1 MTATLPARWYTDA
14 AVLEAEHEA
23 IFRGAW
29 QYAGRAEVVAAAGSY
44 LTADLGRVP
53 VVIVRDAGGV
63 LRGFVNVCRHR
74 AHQVMSGAGTCTTMQ
89 CPYHAW
95 TYGLDGSLR
104 KAPRGDDEP
113 GFTTDGIGLVPIA
126 VDVWGPFL
134 FARPEAEGPS
144 LADSLGE
151 LPAVVAASGVRL
163 EALQWVRRVPWSLDA
178 NWKVAIE
185 NYLECYHC
193 PTAHPGLAKLIDV
206 RADAYELHEHERFSF
221 QVGPSREG
229 RPAGSFVDGGEI
241 ARAQWHWAWP
251 NLTVN
256 VEPGA
261 QNLSIDA
268 WFPDGPSRTVGVT
281 DYFFGPG
288 VDEALVEEVMAFS
301 RQVGDEDALLVAS
314 VQRGLASAM
323 VPEGRLMPRS
333 ERLIAHFQR
342 LVREA
347 LDGKVV

>member
-1 MTATLPARWYTDA
+1 
-14 AVLEAEHEA
+14 
-23 IFRGAW
+23 
-29 QYAGRAEVVAAAGSY
+29 
-44 LTADLGRVP
+44 
-53 VVIVRDAGGV
+53 VRDGDGT
-63 LRGFVNVCRHR
+63 LRGFANVCRHR
-74 AHQVMSGAGTCTTMQ
+74 AHQVMSGSGTCTSMQ

-113 GFTTDGIGLVPIA
+113 GFSTDGLGLVPVA
-126 VDVWGPFL
+126 VDCWGPFL
-134 FARPEAEGPS
+134 FARPEAEGES
-144 LADSLGE
+144 LAASLGE
-151 LPAVVAASGVRL
+151 LPEIVAAAGVHL
-163 EALQWVRRVPWSLDA
+163 ESLRWVRRVPWSLDA

-193 PTAHPGLAKLIDV
+193 PTAHHGLAKLIDV
-206 RADAYELHEHERFSF
+206 GADSYELHEHERFSF
-221 QVGPSREG
+221 QVGPPRDG
-229 RPAGSFVDGGEI
+229 RPPGSFVDGGNVP
-241 ARAQWHWAWP
+241 RAQWHWAWP

-261 QNLSIDA
+261 PNLSIDA
-268 WFPDGPSRTVGVT
+268 WFPDGPARTVGVT
-281 DYFFGPG
+281 DYFFGPD
-288 VDEALVEEVMAFS
+288 VPDELAEEVMAFS

-314 VQRGLASAM
+314 VQRGLSSAM

-347 LDGKVV
+347 VS